1 MKNKW
6 TGSLKVKI
14 TFIFSILI
22 AIAFGLNWIVALHTM
37 RSEKI
42 HDLEKVLNHLLNES
56 MSDHILQPLTPKSC
70 LSYLYAIPHNKMI
83 LNDSEASKLRF
94 LVSKEPYISRENE
107 VVSSVQ
113 QRNGIYLYAISNTE
127 KIELALDKYA
137 QKLLLR
143 YLVSLLVILLISI
156 VLLDY
161 YMKPLA
167 VLAKKTREWNNQEPF
182 DFSLGNPGKEI
193 IEVSHAFGMLIHRLE
208 IFRTKEAELFK
219 EAAHEL
225 KTPLALMRSRLDV
238 YENNANYPKNKF
250 IVDLGHDIER
260 LTSELKNV
268 LFLESSDFEEPI
280 SINLLEVLK
289 AIVRKMDILIQRKQL
304 VLQLQMETF
313 LIVASEKLLSKVL
326 SALLENAITYAKEKS
341 IVKVGCDPVERKVWI
356 DNIVGDEKYLF
367 SSRIGEKMLKRL
379 SHEIG
384 FEYSITQNET
394 FFRIEL
400 IFSNDLNLM

>member
-1 MKNKW
+1 MKDKW
-6 TGSLKVKI
+6 IGSLKVKI

-83 LNDSEASKLRF
+83 LNDSEASQLRF

-156 VLLDY
+156 ALLDY

-167 VLAKKTREWNNQEPF
+167 VLAKKTREWNNQKPF

-193 IEVSHAFGMLIHRLE
+193 EEVSHAFSMLIHRLE
-208 IFRTKEAELFK
+208 IFRSKEAELFK

-225 KTPLALMRSRLDV
+225 KTPLSLMRSRLDV
-238 YENNANYPKNKF
+238 YEGNAKYPKDKF
-250 IVDLGHDIER
+250 IEDLGHDIER

-268 LFLESSDFEEPI
+268 LFLESSDFEEA
-280 SINLLEVLK
+280 SNINIADILK
-289 AIVRKMDILIQRKQL
+289 KLQTKMAILIQRKQL
-304 VLQLQMETF
+304 TLTLPAETF
-313 LIVASEKLLSKVL
+313 SIIASEKLLSKVL
-326 SALLENAITYAKEKS
+326 SALLENAITYAKEDS
-341 IVKVGCDPVERKVWI
+341 VVKIGCDHTTQKIWI
-356 DNIVGDEKYLF
+356 ENSIGDEKYLF
-367 SSRIGEKMLKRL
+367 SSKIGEKMLKRL
-379 SHEIG
+379 SREIG
-384 FEYSITQNET
+384 FDYISTQSEGY
-394 FFRIEL
+394 FRIEL
-400 IFSNDLNLM
+400 VFTRFVQGA